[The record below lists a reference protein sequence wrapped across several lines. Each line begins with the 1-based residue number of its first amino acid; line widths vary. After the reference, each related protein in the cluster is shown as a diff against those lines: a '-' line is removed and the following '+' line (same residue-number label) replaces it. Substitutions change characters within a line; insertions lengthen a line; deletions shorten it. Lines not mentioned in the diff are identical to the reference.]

1 MTGPAHNSRTS
12 EQGSAL
18 VVVLWVVGLLSMFV
32 MAFAFDMHIEAR
44 ITSTW
49 RRKLQAEYLARAGVE
64 LARMTLLAMDDPEL
78 QTTEPGLYIS
88 MGPDEEQRAAT
99 LALARGGGAE
109 LERALGNGLIRISLR
124 PENARINIH
133 TMIDLEDREL
143 TYDQMTPLFDSAGIP
158 WEMRDELVDCLL
170 DWVDEDELVRL
181 AGAESSYY
189 ESLDPPYEAKN
200 RPLDTI
206 EEIFLIKGFD
216 QIVPETDTTV
226 YETLA
231 GFLTTYSEDQKININ
246 AADLATLMAFLNI
259 DEQMAQQIIDER
271 AGPDGIEG
279 TADDDPFTQENLTS
293 RLPILSEEALKYIAF
308 NAVGRFNIRV
318 QGQVGDVT
326 RNINCIV
333 SKDEQVLLILNW
345 TENDTGWSPRQGV
358 GHDD

>member
-1 MTGPAHNSRTS
+1 
-12 EQGSAL
+12 
-18 VVVLWVVGLLSMFV
+18 
-32 MAFAFDMHIEAR
+32 
-44 ITSTW
+44 
-49 RRKLQAEYLARAGVE
+49 
-64 LARMTLLAMDDPEL
+64 
-78 QTTEPGLYIS
+78 
-88 MGPDEEQRAAT
+88 
-99 LALARGGGAE
+99 
-109 LERALGNGLIRISLR
+109 GLIRISLR

-158 WEMRDELVDCLL
+158 WEMR
-170 DWVDEDELVRL
+170 DELVRL

-259 DEQMAQQIIDER
+259 DEQLAQQIIDER